1 LIYPGF
7 SNNNENLNPYKIIN
21 IFIKKVTNIR
31 TLNISISDMEFNNLG
46 IKNENI
52 TFTEFIELVRR
63 EVMRNNLSNC
73 LALAEKVGLS
83 SMTINEINEEIKL
96 VRNAKNRH

>member
-1 LIYPGF
+1 M
-7 SNNNENLNPYKIIN
+7 
-21 IFIKKVTNIR
+21 R
-31 TLNISISDMEFNNLG
+31 TLNVSISDMEFNNLG

-52 TFTEFIELVRR
+52 TFTEFTELVKR
-63 EVMRNNLSNC
+63 EVMRNNLNNC

-83 SMTINEINEEIKL
+83 SMTINEINEEIKS

>member
-1 LIYPGF
+1 M
-7 SNNNENLNPYKIIN
+7 
-21 IFIKKVTNIR
+21 R
-31 TLNISISDMEFNNLG
+31 TLIVSISDMEFNNLG

-63 EVMRNNLSNC
+63 EVMRNNLNNC

>member
-1 LIYPGF
+1 
-7 SNNNENLNPYKIIN
+7 
-21 IFIKKVTNIR
+21 
-31 TLNISISDMEFNNLG
+31 MEFNNLG

-63 EVMRNNLSNC
+63 EVMQNNLNNC

>member
-1 LIYPGF
+1 M
-7 SNNNENLNPYKIIN
+7 NMRKLN
-21 IFIKKVTNIR
+21 V
-31 TLNISISDMEFNNLG
+31 SISDMVFNNLG

-52 TFTEFIELVRR
+52 TFSEFTELVRR

-73 LALAEKVGLS
+73 VALAEKYGLS
-83 SMTINEINEEIKL
+83 SMTMNEINEEIKL

>member
-1 LIYPGF
+1 
-7 SNNNENLNPYKIIN
+7 
-21 IFIKKVTNIR
+21 
-31 TLNISISDMEFNNLG
+31 MEFNNLG
-46 IKNENI
+46 IKKENI

-63 EVMRNNLSNC
+63 EVMRNNLNNC

-83 SMTINEINEEIKL
+83 SMTMNEINEEIKL

>member
-1 LIYPGF
+1 
-7 SNNNENLNPYKIIN
+7 
-21 IFIKKVTNIR
+21 
-31 TLNISISDMEFNNLG
+31 MEFNNLG

-63 EVMRNNLSNC
+63 EVMRNNLNNC
-73 LALAEKVGLS
+73 VALTEKYGLS
-83 SMTINEINEEIKL
+83 SMTMNEINEEIKL

>member
-1 LIYPGF
+1 M
-7 SNNNENLNPYKIIN
+7 
-21 IFIKKVTNIR
+21 R

-52 TFTEFIELVRR
+52 TFTEFTELVRI
-63 EVMRNNLSNC
+63 EVMRNNLNNC
-73 LALAEKVGLS
+73 LALAEKYGLS
-83 SMTINEINEEIKL
+83 SMTMNEINEEIKL

>member
-1 LIYPGF
+1 MRI
-7 SNNNENLNPYKIIN
+7 LN
-21 IFIKKVTNIR
+21 V
-31 TLNISISDMEFNNLG
+31 SISDMEFNNLG

-63 EVMRNNLSNC
+63 EVMRNNLNNC

-83 SMTINEINEEIKL
+83 SMTMNEINEEIKL

>member
-1 LIYPGF
+1 MRI
-7 SNNNENLNPYKIIN
+7 LN
-21 IFIKKVTNIR
+21 V
-31 TLNISISDMEFNNLG
+31 SISDMEINNLG

-63 EVMRNNLSNC
+63 EVMRNNLNNC

>member
-1 LIYPGF
+1 M
-7 SNNNENLNPYKIIN
+7 
-21 IFIKKVTNIR
+21 R
-31 TLNISISDMEFNNLG
+31 TLNVSISDMEFNNLG

-52 TFTEFIELVRR
+52 TFTEFTELVRR
-63 EVMRNNLSNC
+63 EVMRNNLNNC
-73 LALAEKVGLS
+73 LALAEKYGLS

>member
-1 LIYPGF
+1 
-7 SNNNENLNPYKIIN
+7 
-21 IFIKKVTNIR
+21 
-31 TLNISISDMEFNNLG
+31 MEFNNLG

-63 EVMRNNLSNC
+63 EVMRNNLNNC

-83 SMTINEINEEIKL
+83 SMTMNEINEEIKL

>member
-1 LIYPGF
+1 MRI
-7 SNNNENLNPYKIIN
+7 LN
-21 IFIKKVTNIR
+21 V
-31 TLNISISDMEFNNLG
+31 SISDMEFNNLG

>member
-1 LIYPGF
+1 
-7 SNNNENLNPYKIIN
+7 
-21 IFIKKVTNIR
+21 
-31 TLNISISDMEFNNLG
+31 MEFNNLG

-63 EVMRNNLSNC
+63 EVMRNNLNNC
-73 LALAEKVGLS
+73 LALAEKYGLS

>member
-1 LIYPGF
+1 M
-7 SNNNENLNPYKIIN
+7 
-21 IFIKKVTNIR
+21 R

-52 TFTEFIELVRR
+52 TFTEFTELVRR
-63 EVMRNNLSNC
+63 EVMRNNLNNC
-73 LALAEKVGLS
+73 LALAEKYGLS
-83 SMTINEINEEIKL
+83 SMTMNDINEEIKL

>member
-1 LIYPGF
+1 
-7 SNNNENLNPYKIIN
+7 
-21 IFIKKVTNIR
+21 
-31 TLNISISDMEFNNLG
+31 MEFNNLG

-52 TFTEFIELVRR
+52 TFTEFTELVRR
-63 EVMRNNLSNC
+63 EVMRNNLNNC

>member
-1 LIYPGF
+1 MRI
-7 SNNNENLNPYKIIN
+7 LN
-21 IFIKKVTNIR
+21 V
-31 TLNISISDMEFNNLG
+31 SISDMEFNNLG

-52 TFTEFIELVRR
+52 TFTEFIELVKR
-63 EVMRNNLSNC
+63 EVMRNNLNNC
-73 LALAEKVGLS
+73 LALAEKYGLS

>member
-1 LIYPGF
+1 MRI
-7 SNNNENLNPYKIIN
+7 LN
-21 IFIKKVTNIR
+21 V
-31 TLNISISDMEFNNLG
+31 SISDMEFNNLG

-63 EVMRNNLSNC
+63 EVMRNNLNIC
-73 LALAEKVGLS
+73 VALAEKYGLS
-83 SMTINEINEEIKL
+83 SMTMNEINEEIKL

>member
-1 LIYPGF
+1 
-7 SNNNENLNPYKIIN
+7 
-21 IFIKKVTNIR
+21 
-31 TLNISISDMEFNNLG
+31 MEFNNLG

-63 EVMRNNLSNC
+63 EVMRNNLNNC

-83 SMTINEINEEIKL
+83 SMTINEINEINEEIKL

>member
-1 LIYPGF
+1 M
-7 SNNNENLNPYKIIN
+7 
-21 IFIKKVTNIR
+21 R
-31 TLNISISDMEFNNLG
+31 TLNVSISDMEFNNLG

-63 EVMRNNLSNC
+63 EVMRNNLNNC

-83 SMTINEINEEIKL
+83 TMTINEINEEIKL